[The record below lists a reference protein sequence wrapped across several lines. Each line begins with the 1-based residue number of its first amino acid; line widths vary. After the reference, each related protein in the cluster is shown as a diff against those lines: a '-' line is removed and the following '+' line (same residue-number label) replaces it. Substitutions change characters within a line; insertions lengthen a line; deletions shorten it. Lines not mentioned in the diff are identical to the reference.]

1 MLFYAAVS
9 SVALW
14 IYHPKAYV
22 VLRSGTHVM
31 TPCEVYCTTIYLAF
45 LFVNN
50 WSFRRALGSQ
60 KYMSSVSYLLV
71 CRLQGIRFN
80 SLFLIK

>member
-1 MLFYAAVS
+1 MLLYPAFC

-14 IYHPKAYV
+14 IYHPKAYG
-22 VLRSGTHVM
+22 VLRSGTRV
-31 TPCEVYCTTIYLAF
+31 TAPCEVYCAIIYLAF

-60 KYMSSVSYLLV
+60 KYIVIS
-71 CRLQGIRFN
+71 
-80 SLFLIK
+80 

>member
-1 MLFYAAVS
+1 MLLYPAFC

-14 IYHPKAYV
+14 IYHPEAYD
-22 VLRSGTHVM
+22 VLRSGTHV
-31 TPCEVYCTTIYLAF
+31 TAPCEVYCATIYLAF

-60 KYMSSVSYLLV
+60 KYIVIS
-71 CRLQGIRFN
+71 
-80 SLFLIK
+80 

>member
-1 MLFYAAVS
+1 MLLYPAFC

-14 IYHPKAYV
+14 IYHPKAYG
-22 VLRSGTHVM
+22 VLRSGAHVT
-31 TPCEVYCTTIYLAF
+31 TPCEVYCATIYLAF

-60 KYMSSVSYLLV
+60 KYIVIS
-71 CRLQGIRFN
+71 
-80 SLFLIK
+80 

>member
-1 MLFYAAVS
+1 MFLYPAFC

-14 IYHPKAYV
+14 IYHPKAYG
-22 VLRSGTHVM
+22 VLRSGTHV
-31 TPCEVYCTTIYLAF
+31 TAPCEVYCATIYLAF

-60 KYMSSVSYLLV
+60 KYTVIS
-71 CRLQGIRFN
+71 
-80 SLFLIK
+80 